1 MVKEVGLWIDHRKT
15 VIVTVENEVEVTRE
29 IRSNMEKHVRFSSGT
44 HSKASNEPHGSTA
57 EDMRDRQFDD
67 HLGRYYE
74 GIVSLIRDADAIWIF
89 GPGEA
94 KVELE
99 NRLKHEELGGR
110 IVGVETVDKMTDR
123 QIAAKVR
130 AHYYKY

>member
-1 MVKEVGLWIDHRKT
+1 MKKEVGLWIDHRKA
-15 VIVTVENEVEVTRE
+15 VIVSIENEVEVTRE

-44 HSKASNEPHGSTA
+44 QSNVSEDLSGSTA
-57 EDMRDRQFDD
+57 EDIRDRQFDD

-74 GIVSLIRDADAIWIF
+74 GIVSFIRDADSIWIF

-99 NRLKHEELGGR
+99 NRLRHDELGAR
-110 IVGVETVDKMTDR
+110 VVGIETVDKMTDH

-130 AHYYKY
+130 DRFLR